1 MKENKRKFEK
11 KFDPIS
17 EAGLKTIFYIEYVN
31 YPSRKLHS
39 LKELIPENYDLKE
52 AVELCKKMGLEVLC
66 DYMVVR
72 NSNFLRAIG
81 AIRREKNEAFY
92 N

>member
-1 MKENKRKFEK
+1 MKINKR

-52 AVELCKKMGLEVLC
+52 AAELCKKMGLEVLC

-72 NSNFLRAIG
+72 NSNFLKAIG
-81 AIRREKNEAFY
+81 AIRREKSGSL
-92 N
+92 

>member
-1 MKENKRKFEK
+1 VKKNKR

-31 YPSRKLHS
+31 YPSRKLYS
-39 LKELIPENYDLKE
+39 LKELIPKNYDLKE
-52 AVELCKKMGLEVLC
+52 AVKLCKKMGLEVLC

-72 NSNFLRAIG
+72 NSDFLRAIG
-81 AIRREKNEAFY
+81 AIRRKKNEAF
-92 N
+92 